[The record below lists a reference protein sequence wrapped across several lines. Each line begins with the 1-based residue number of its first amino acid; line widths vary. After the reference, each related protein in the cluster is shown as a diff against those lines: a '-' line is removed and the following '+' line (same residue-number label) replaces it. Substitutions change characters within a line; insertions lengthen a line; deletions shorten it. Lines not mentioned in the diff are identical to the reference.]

1 MHTSCKVCSGKQVS
15 SALSQIAASLRQTSE
30 AVNPTDTPVSSSF
43 SARESHDDH
52 KETTTREKAGGS
64 AAGGNGGEG
73 PFIGRDKE
81 VGRERGATWTPWTG
95 SSHFCTGHFGQQ
107 CLFEN
112 VCLLERHDDLIL
124 RYLAAAANASADGR
138 GKWHAESVGGRDPV
152 DLRGGRF
159 GRGEPCMKTI
169 PLGGRTESC
178 SWLSVECVEDGA
190 LSEAVF
196 DESTSL
202 LIEVTVP
209 DNAVCTCVCGHNAC
223 YKM

>member
-1 MHTSCKVCSGKQVS
+1 MHTSLKVCSGKQVS
-15 SALSQIAASLRQTSE
+15 SALSQIAASLRQTSV
-30 AVNPTDTPVSSSF
+30 AVNPADTPVSSS
-43 SARESHDDH
+43 SPAREIHDGH
-52 KETTTREKAGGS
+52 KETKTRETAVGS
-64 AAGGNGGEG
+64 TARGEG
-73 PFIGRDKE
+73 EERPLIGRENE
-81 VGRERGATWTPWTG
+81 VRGATWTPWTG

-124 RYLAAAANASADGR
+124 RYLAAAANASVDGR
-138 GKWHAESVGGRDPV
+138 RNWHAESVGGRDPV

-159 GRGEPCMKTI
+159 GRGDPCMKTI

-196 DESTSL
+196 DEATSL

-209 DNAVCTCVCGHNAC
+209 DNAVCTCVCGHDGC